1 MDNERSGLGVKMQE
15 QEATETGL
23 ISKVKEYWMDGIT
36 LCRGNISSSK
46 FRTTTN
52 LNRRGF

>member
-15 QEATETGL
+15 QEATKTGL

-36 LCRGNISSSK
+36 LCRGNISSSR

-52 LNRRGF
+52 LNRRGS

>member
-15 QEATETGL
+15 QEETETGL
-23 ISKVKEYWMDGIT
+23 ISKVKELWMGGIT
-36 LCRGNISSSK
+36 LCRGNISSSR

>member
-15 QEATETGL
+15 QEATKTGL

-36 LCRGNISSSK
+36 LCRGNISSSR
-46 FRTTTN
+46 FGTTINTSW
-52 LNRRGF
+52 REF

>member
-15 QEATETGL
+15 QEATEKGL
-23 ISKVKEYWMDGIT
+23 ISKVKEFWMDGIT
-36 LCRGNISSSK
+36 LCRGNISSSR